1 MASPAWKGGVA
12 RGQRTALIRAEPVGY
27 AWRVAGDEGTVFDR
41 VAEIYDRARPTYPRE
56 LFEAVEAYVTP
67 PIHALEVAPGTGQA
81 TVGLLP
87 LCEELTCVEKG
98 WRMAAILRAKFAGD
112 PRLRVLAVAFEDAVL
127 PDAGFDLAFCATA
140 FHWLDP
146 STRMATFARLIRPGG
161 ALAIVHTIQVASDAD
176 RGYFGRSADI
186 YRRCNAHTDGE
197 VLDPPGQA
205 TPSELP
211 EIVASPAFGALEL
224 HRFRWDQR
232 YETEAYLELVQSYS
246 TTASMTS
253 AAADG
258 LLRDLR
264 ELIDSEFG
272 GYVVRPLVITLVL
285 TRRVAN
291 GL

>member
-1 MASPAWKGGVA
+1 MEGRFA
-12 RGQRTALIRAEPVGY
+12 RANGKLQFGRNAPGY
-27 AWRVAGDEGTVFDR
+27 AWRMAGDEGTVFDR
-41 VAEIYDRARPTYPRE
+41 VAEIYDRARPTYPRG
-56 LFEAVEAYVTP
+56 LFEAVGAYVSP

-87 LCEELTCVEKG
+87 LCKELTCVEKG
-98 WRMAAILRAKFAGD
+98 RRMSAILRAKFARD
-112 PRLRVLAVAFEDAVL
+112 PRVRVLPVAFEDAIL

-146 STRMATFARLIRPGG
+146 TTRMARFARVIRPGG

-186 YRRCNAHTDGE
+186 YRRYNAHNEGE

-211 EIVASPAFGALEL
+211 EIVASPGFAALEL

-253 AAADG
+253 DAADG

-285 TRRVAN
+285 TRRVAG